1 MQDGSMLPFRAVAS
15 SRRELKYLIHEETAR
30 KVRDFVRPYLKADEY
45 SQSPSSPGYPVHS
58 VYLDSEQLALYRSTV
73 DGKKNRFKLRVRC
86 YDFAPQSPVFLEVK
100 RRVNDVV
107 LKSRAPVSRSAAESF
122 LQGARLRA
130 SDLLAQNAK
139 NEAGLN
145 HFCELCDRLQAKGTA
160 FVTYRREAYV
170 HPVAP
175 GLRVTIDRDLAG
187 SPFHAAHGLAL
198 PAELRRARLPGVILE
213 LKYADRFPDWM
224 LRLVQAFSLQNQ
236 SVPKYVECVDLYRGD
251 WIHPS
256 LAAGLAS

>member
-30 KVRDFVRPYLKADEY
+30 KVRAYLRPYLRVDAF
-45 SQSPSSPGYPVHS
+45 SQASNSPGYPVHS
-58 VYLDSEQLALYRSTV
+58 VYLDSERLALYRSTV

-107 LKSRAPVSRSAAESF
+107 LKSRAAISRGAAESF

-130 SDLLAQNAK
+130 SDLLTPNVK
-139 NEAGLN
+139 NESGLN

-160 FVTYRREAYV
+160 FVTYGREAYV
-170 HPVAP
+170 HPVVP

-187 SPFHAAHGLAL
+187 APFHVTNGLAL
-198 PAELRRARLPGVILE
+198 PTELRKANLPGVILE

-251 WIHPS
+251 WVHPRF
-256 LAAGLAS
+256 AAGLAS